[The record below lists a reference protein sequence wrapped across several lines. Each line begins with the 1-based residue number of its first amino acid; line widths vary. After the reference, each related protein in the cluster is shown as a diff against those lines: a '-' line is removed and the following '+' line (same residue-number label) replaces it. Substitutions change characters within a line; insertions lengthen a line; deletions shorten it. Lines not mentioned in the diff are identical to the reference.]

1 MKHNINKYF
10 VIEVI
15 KSNRF
20 VLLLSLILLFN
31 LFFVSDYATNVSYF
45 DGIINLVSSG
55 VYLFLLGLILLF
67 MTYNSLDIFNEY
79 DTVMLRLH
87 TKSNCF
93 KQSVVLALIINLIVL
108 ILNYILVFTFM
119 NFMNNDFSIIMYR
132 DYSINNLIYS
142 VFSLIKSI
150 VLFEVFRHTW

>member
-55 VYLFLLGLILLF
+55 VYLL
-67 MTYNSLDIFNEY
+67 
-79 DTVMLRLH
+79 
-87 TKSNCF
+87 
-93 KQSVVLALIINLIVL
+93 
-108 ILNYILVFTFM
+108 
-119 NFMNNDFSIIMYR
+119 
-132 DYSINNLIYS
+132 
-142 VFSLIKSI
+142 
-150 VLFEVFRHTW
+150 